1 MERAELARQL
11 RATSVLFGQYRL
23 RSGEDAQFYV
33 DKYRFES
40 DPTLLSAITDELERL
55 LPKSFDRLV
64 GWLGGIPTP
73 HTLVSRKHSLQIS
86 SPFADCV
93 KVLVAEGNHI

>member
-11 RATSVLFGQYRL
+11 RATSDLFGQYRL

-64 GWLGGIPTP
+64 GWLVGWNSDPT
-73 HTLVSRKHSLQIS
+73 HIS
-86 SPFADCV
+86 FTEALAPDILSICGLCESARC
-93 KVLVAEGNHI
+93 